1 MTAPVVGFSVVREA
15 NEPSPPSY
23 AKMSGIGLIGPADPA
38 SGVQQA
44 DFDAAFPLGEIVNFN
59 STDAT
64 ARMID
69 PDGYIGD
76 AITGINSQTGRLQRS
91 ARINFIRV
99 AEGVDTEATITNI
112 VTDLPKFKTAG
123 ADVGMYSRL
132 IAAPG
137 FTSWQADSNTA
148 NPIAAA
154 LPPILASFLGIAVVD
169 APGVDQQGDIDYRE
183 TNSSERVMVATPGIY
198 TRDSNAAQ
206 VSRPASS
213 RALGLFVRRDHE
225 HEGRPF
231 RSILNQPVY
240 GIEGPTRAIDF
251 SLTDGAT
258 DGQDLLSHQIGP
270 IIRGESGDDFS
281 IADGGFVFMGFEGT
295 GADEVWRQIHKVRGR
310 DFIELTA
317 IRTLRQ
323 YLGKFNLTMQ
333 TIQTIVNTL
342 VGILSSAEAKQEILG
357 FNCRFDPEQNNEAD
371 LRTGHIYIDCRFE
384 EAAVF
389 RKATLL
395 SRPYE
400 PALTATIESLLARV
414 DELGV

>member
-15 NEPSPPSY
+15 NEPQPPSY
-23 AKMSGIGLIGPADPA
+23 ARMSGIGLIGPADPA
-38 SGVQQA
+38 TGVQQA
-44 DFDAAFPLGEIVNFN
+44 DFDAKFPLGEIVNFN

-76 AITGINSQTGRLQRS
+76 ALAGINSQTGRLQRS
-91 ARINFIRV
+91 ARVNFIRV
-99 AEGVDTEATITNI
+99 AEGADTQETTTNI
-112 VTDLPKFKTAG
+112 ITALPKFKTAG
-123 ADVGMYSRL
+123 AEVGMYSRL

-137 FTSWQADSNTA
+137 YTSWQADSNTA

-154 LPPILASFLGIAVVD
+154 LPGVLNSFLGVAVID

-183 TNSSERVMVATPGIY
+183 TNSSERVMVATPGVY
-198 TRDSNAAQ
+198 TRDSGGSQ
-206 VSRPASS
+206 VSRPMSS
-213 RALGLFVRRDHE
+213 RILGLFVRRDHE

-231 RSILNQPVY
+231 RSVLNQPVY
-240 GIEGPTRAIDF
+240 GVEGPTRAIDF

-270 IIRGESGDDFS
+270 LIRGESGDDFA

-295 GADEVWRQIHKVRGR
+295 GADAVWQQIHKVRGR

-317 IRTLRQ
+317 IRTLRNL
-323 YLGKFNLTMQ
+323 LGKFNLNNQ
-333 TIQTIVNTL
+333 TIQTVVNTL

-371 LRTGHIYIDCRFE
+371 LRTGHIYVDTRFE

-400 PALTATIESLLARV
+400 PALTTTIEQLLARV
-414 DELGV
+414 DELGI